1 MNCLNRMIM
10 MRRLILNYMV
20 WNFIVILCISLLFQN
35 ASFAGTPVHGA
46 KAAGMGTAFVGL
58 ADDPSAIMHNPAG
71 LTQLKG
77 TNTYG
82 GVTAV
87 IPSTEYIS
95 PSGAS
100 EETDFRVF
108 FPPHFYISSDFNM
121 KNVVLGFGVFS
132 PFGIGGRYWNEDGL
146 TRYISTESTIA
157 TISVNPTLA
166 WQVTPK
172 LSIGFGV
179 YYLHSFNT
187 AEKMLDQSMFGA
199 PDGKFSLDADGGGW
213 GYNLGILVAPFEK
226 LHFGFAFRSKVSVDQ
241 KGDAELENIAPD
253 LQPVFGGS
261 QFKTDVET
269 SVTLPEIVS
278 FGIAYKP
285 ATGLTL
291 AFDVE
296 WVRWSRFNQQ
306 IIDFKNEVPAAGF
319 SDVLVDLDW
328 NNQWLIKFGLEYYL
342 NEHFALRTGYAFVE
356 TPVPEHTLSPANPD
370 EDGHNFS
377 IGFGYKIGKW
387 IVDGFYMVEIYKDR
401 DVNNDILSGEYKNI
415 AHFIGFSIGNK
426 F

>member
-1 MNCLNRMIM
+1 MNCLTRKITTRM
-10 MRRLILNYMV
+10 LLLNYMM
-20 WNFIVILCISLLFQN
+20 WSLIAILGISILFQIP
-35 ASFAGTPVHGA
+35 SFAGTPVHGS
-46 KAAGMGTAFVGL
+46 KAAGMGTAFVGV

-77 TNTYG
+77 TNMYG
-82 GVTAV
+82 GGTVV

-95 PSGAS
+95 PTGAS
-100 EETDFRVF
+100 EETDSRVF

-121 KNVVLGFGVFS
+121 ENIVLGLGIFS
-132 PFGIGGRYWNEDGL
+132 PFGIGGRYWSEDGL

-157 TISVNPTLA
+157 TITVNPTLA

-172 LSIGFGV
+172 LSLGFGA

-199 PDGKFSLDADGGGW
+199 SDGKFSLEADGGGW
-213 GYNLGILVAPFEK
+213 GYNLGILVAPLEN

-241 KGDAELENIAPD
+241 KGDAEIENIASA
-253 LQPVFGGS
+253 LQPIFGGS

-269 SVTLPEIVS
+269 SVDLPEIVS

-285 ATGLTL
+285 TTVLTL

-296 WVRWSRFNQQ
+296 WVKWSRFDQQ
-306 IIDFKNEVPAAGF
+306 TLDFKNEVPGAGF
-319 SDVLVDLDW
+319 SDILIDLDW
-328 NNQWLIKFGLEYYL
+328 DDQWLIKFGLEYDL
-342 NEHFALRTGYAFVE
+342 NESFALRTGYAFVE
-356 TPVPEHTLSPANPD
+356 SPVPDHTLAPANPD
-370 EDGHNFS
+370 NDGHNFS
-377 IGFGYKIGKW
+377 IGCGYKFGKW
-387 IVDGFYMVEIYKDR
+387 ILDAFYTVEIFKDR

>member
-1 MNCLNRMIM
+1 MLMRFAIYYKMLN
-10 MRRLILNYMV
+10 L
-20 WNFIVILCISLLFQN
+20 IVILGISLLFQDV
-35 ASFAGTPVHGA
+35 SFAGAPVHGA

-100 EETDFRVF
+100 EDTDFKVF
-108 FPPHFYISSDFNM
+108 FPPHFYISSDFDM
-121 KNVVLGFGVFS
+121 ENVVLGLGVFS
-132 PFGIGGRYWNEDGL
+132 PFGIGGRYWSEDGL
-146 TRYISTESTIA
+146 TRYISTESTVT
-157 TISVNPTLA
+157 TISVNPTVA
-166 WQVTPK
+166 WKVTPK
-172 LSIGFGV
+172 LSVGFGI

-187 AEKMLDQSMFGA
+187 AEKMLDQSVFGA
-199 PDGKFSLDADGGGW
+199 SDGKFSLDADGGGW

-226 LHFGFAFRSKVSVDQ
+226 LHFGFAFRSKASVDQ
-241 KGDAELENIAPD
+241 KGDVEIENIAPA
-253 LQPVFGGS
+253 LQPLFGGA

-269 SVTLPEIVS
+269 GVTFPEIVS
-278 FGIAYKP
+278 FGFACKP
-285 ATGLTL
+285 TARLTL
-291 AFDVE
+291 TSDVE

-306 IIDFKNEVPAAGF
+306 IIDFKNEVPAVGL
-319 SDVLVDLDW
+319 SDILVDFDW
-328 NNQWLIKFGLEYYL
+328 NDQWLIKFGLEYYL
-342 NEHFALRTGYAFVE
+342 TESIALRTGYAFVE
-356 TPVPEHTLSPANPD
+356 TPVPERTLSPANPD
-370 EDGHNFS
+370 GDGHNFS
-377 IGFGYKIGKW
+377 IGFGYKFGKW
-387 IVDGFYMVEIYKDR
+387 VVDGFYTIEIFKNR

>member
-1 MNCLNRMIM
+1 MIM
-10 MRRLILNYMV
+10 IRRLAPYYMIWSLIAILG
-20 WNFIVILCISLLFQN
+20 ISLLFQDT
-35 ASFAGTPVHGA
+35 SFAGAPVHGA

-71 LTQLKG
+71 LSQLKG
-77 TNTYG
+77 TNMYG
-82 GVTAV
+82 GGTVV
-87 IPSTEYIS
+87 SPSTEYIC
-95 PSGAS
+95 PTGAS
-100 EETDFRVF
+100 EETDYRVF

-121 KNVVLGFGVFS
+121 KNVVLGLGIFS
-132 PFGIGGRYWNEDGL
+132 PFGIGGRYWSEQGL

-157 TISVNPTLA
+157 TITVNPTLA

-172 LSIGFGV
+172 LSLGFGA

-213 GYNLGILVAPFEK
+213 GYNLGILFAPFEK
-226 LHFGFAFRSKVSVDQ
+226 LHFGFAYRSKVSVDQ
-241 KGDAELENIAPD
+241 KGHAEIENIAPA
-253 LQPVFGGS
+253 LRPLFGGS

-278 FGIAYKP
+278 FGIGWKP
-285 ATGLTL
+285 ATRLTL
-291 AFDVE
+291 TFDVE

-306 IIDFKNEVPAAGF
+306 IIDFTNEVPAAGF
-319 SDVLVDLDW
+319 SDILVDLDW
-328 NNQWLIKFGLEYYL
+328 NDQWLIKFGLEYYL
-342 NEHFALRTGYAFVE
+342 NENFALRMGYAFVE
-356 TPVPEHTLSPANPD
+356 TPVPEHSLSPANPD
-370 EDGHNFS
+370 GDGHNLS
-377 IGFGYKIGKW
+377 IGFGYKTGKW
-387 IVDGFYMVEIYKDR
+387 LFDAFYTIEIFQDR
-401 DVNNDILSGEYKNI
+401 DVNNDILSGGYESI